1 MVFFA
6 APSDVTLPKVCHHQ
20 NSTATSAILTLSQD
34 CGDTGVLVGSVT
46 YESIA
51 AGVAGASKRPTGY
64 DFVFHPAPRG
74 ADAPKPKTPGDEK
87 SELQKIQTAIRD
99 FELQKLKSLRGDDFK
114 KAYKELS
121 QAHVHF
127 GDPAGGDEA
136 DLDEASELGALE
148 AWLEHVDSDWACP
161 DNDPAAVV
169 QAADAVLAKID
180 QDALAEHFGMEVDST
195 NVGMLRMRAKM
206 TAQRNT
212 LLSALRRRA
221 RAALVATG
229 IRSTLLAEGGEE
241 ATAVFESSMAQLR
254 CWCDVQKAPECAL
267 LLIEAAMRNK
277 QFGEALRL
285 VSQSLAAS
293 VRCRLSFGC
302 FELILCYRRRQ
313 RLSQAAHPPSPTAPR
328 LCMSC
333 VAACWSSWTG
343 ACGVRRTIRSWW
355 RVSHRRCLCSRP
367 TSLLA
372 HGSGLQIYS
381 AMNCAYIH

>member
-1 MVFFA
+1 M
-6 APSDVTLPKVCHHQ
+6 
-20 NSTATSAILTLSQD
+20 
-34 CGDTGVLVGSVT
+34 
-46 YESIA
+46 
-51 AGVAGASKRPTGY
+51 
-64 DFVFHPAPRG
+64 FHPAPRS

-87 SELQKIQTAIRD
+87 SELQKIQSAIRD

-114 KAYKELS
+114 KAYTELS
-121 QAHVHF
+121 RAHVHF
-127 GDPAGGDEA
+127 GDAAGSDEA
-136 DLDEASELGALE
+136 DIDEASELGALE

-161 DNDPAAVV
+161 GNDPAAVV

-212 LLSALRRRA
+212 LLGALRRRA

-267 LLIEAAMRNK
+267 LLIEAAMRSK

-293 VRCRLSFGC
+293 VRTRPLSFGC
-302 FELILCYRRRQ
+302 FGLILCCRRRQ
-313 RLSQAAHPPSPTAPR
+313 RCSQAVHPPSPTAPR
-328 LCMSC
+328 RCMSC
-333 VAACWSSWTG
+333 AAACLSSWAG
-343 ACGVRRTIRSWW
+343 ACGVRKTRRNWW
-355 RVSHRRCLCSRP
+355 RASHRRCLCSRP
-367 TSLLA
+367 TSLPALD
-372 HGSGLQIYS
+372 HVLQIYF
-381 AMNCAYIH
+381 AIN